1 MCPRRRSSALSVD
14 AARHACQDAGL
25 GEVVFVHG
33 SNVSRPMLEF
43 LRDAPTEA

>member
-1 MCPRRRSSALSVD
+1 MGMD
-14 AARHACQDAGL
+14 ADCHSCQDAGL